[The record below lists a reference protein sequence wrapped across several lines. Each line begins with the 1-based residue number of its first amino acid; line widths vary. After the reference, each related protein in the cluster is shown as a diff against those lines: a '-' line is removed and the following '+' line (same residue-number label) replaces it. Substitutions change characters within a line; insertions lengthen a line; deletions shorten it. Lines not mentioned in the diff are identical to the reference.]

1 MAKVFDSDQ
10 EGLRAIQEGDIKP
23 GNLMVIRYE
32 GPKGAPGMKEIMLST
47 DALCI
52 KGLADSA
59 GLITDG
65 RFSGF
70 NRGPIVGHVSPEA
83 AVGGPIAVVQ
93 DGDPILVDIPKR
105 KLELLISN
113 SELDKRLKNWRPR
126 PAKTDRGI
134 LGAYALISEPAH
146 KGAAF
151 KVCYDTNERKVN

>member
-1 MAKVFDSDQ
+1 
-10 EGLRAIQEGDIKP
+10 
-23 GNLMVIRYE
+23 MVIRYE

-47 DALCI
+47 DALHV
-52 KGLADSA
+52 KGLADSV

-93 DGDPILVDIPKR
+93 DGDPILIDIPKR
-105 KLELLISN
+105 KLELLISKTTLN
-113 SELDKRLKNWRPR
+113 KRLMNWSPR
-126 PAKTDRGI
+126 PSKADRGI
-134 LGAYALISEPAH
+134 LGAYAILSEPAH

-151 KVCYDTNERKVN
+151 RVHHNK